1 MTLHSRV
8 TEQGTAMPEAT
19 LCGDHLA
26 LYSADFDVAAN
37 AAADRSSHEMWVET
51 TGNDQIKC
59 QICGSNGEPAVE
71 PDIDDDAYAEFGK
84 RVAAMLGSAE
94 EWWPEGRLLDRIASF
109 ADEHLTVAIDDYRLN
124 DSWRVLA
131 ESLDL
136 EP

>member
-37 AAADRSSHEMWVET
+37 AAADRSSHEMWIET
-51 TGNDQIKC
+51 TGNDQIQC
-59 QICGSNGEPAVE
+59 QVCGSRGVDAVA
-71 PDIDDDAYAEFGK
+71 PNVDDDAYAEFGK
-84 RVAAMLGSAE
+84 RVAAVLGSAKDWLPERAIFE
-94 EWWPEGRLLDRIASF
+94 EVSALAT
-109 ADEHLTVAIDDYRLN
+109 EHLGYPIDDPDLN
-124 DSWRVLA
+124 DSWRALA